1 MPLNT
6 RCSHCSTVFRVTAD
20 QLQKRGGRVRCGK
33 CLQVFDGLS
42 GLAPVTTAPPT
53 EVTGVPPIP
62 AVRAGEQPRVVETK
76 VVETAVA
83 ESKAAEATVVESR
96 VVEPAII
103 ESGIVERQP
112 VEPEPVAGN
121 MPELDINAAPEQA
134 PETQREHSQPGMP
147 FQPVQEPVTVLEA
160 EILSE
165 RATSTQAPNPPSDVV
180 DADNPLIQ
188 PAAETA
194 VKRRSPLLSAVPL
207 VLVLL
212 LSAQAIYFYRSEI
225 AAHYPPARLWLDE
238 ACAALNC
245 SVSLPQ
251 RPQAVVIEASDLQM
265 EDPSKP
271 ERIVLTATL
280 RNHARHD
287 VGYPA
292 LDLVLTNA
300 NDHTLARRV
309 FLPAEYLGKT
319 RDVRTGLAASAEL
332 TVRLALDTGSL
343 GASGFRLAVLE
354 APASAGR

>member
-6 RCSHCSTVFRVTAD
+6 RCAHCGTVFRVTAD

-42 GLAPVTTAPPT
+42 GLAPVTTSPPA
-53 EVTGVPPIP
+53 EVTGVSSSP
-62 AVRAGEQPRVVETK
+62 AARTEERPRIVAAEAVGAKVPEST

-83 ESKAAEATVVESR
+83 EPRTVEAAVDESNVVDTNAFEIHPVGDGTPAMEAAEAAI
-96 VVEPAII
+96 PA
-103 ESGIVERQP
+103 
-112 VEPEPVAGN
+112 
-121 MPELDINAAPEQA
+121 L
-134 PETQREHSQPGMP
+134 ETQREHSQPDTQSRPMH
-147 FQPVQEPVTVLEA
+147 EPATVLEA

-165 RATSTQAPNPPSDVV
+165 RTTSTHAPNLAPYT

-188 PAAETA
+188 PAAETTVA
-194 VKRRSPLLSAVPL
+194 KRHPLLAVVPL
-207 VLVLL
+207 VLVLV
-212 LSAQAIYFYRSEI
+212 LSAQAVYFYRSEI
-225 AAHYPPARLWLDE
+225 AAYYPPARPWLNE

-245 SVSLPQ
+245 GVPLPQ

-265 EDPSKP
+265 EDPGKP
-271 ERIVLTATL
+271 ERIILTATL

-309 FLPAEYLGKT
+309 FLPAEYLEKS
-319 RDVRTGLAASAEL
+319 RDVRTGFAASAEL
-332 TVRLALDTGSL
+332 TVRLALDTGNL

-354 APASAGR
+354 APVSGVH